1 MKPLF
6 KLTALLAAVLC
17 FAACTPEKVE
27 PTEVRHER
35 DIVYTVDNRTTTVH
49 LTTDAEFDKLLDE
62 FCEYAASGSHVTFR
76 NTAHASGMG
85 NKEIVTFSTTS
96 KAEMKQWMR
105 LMEADGK
112 TVTVTYNS
120 STGTYN
126 GTAYSTVPQPQNA
139 SSYWVDLGLPSGLL
153 WAKCN
158 LGASQP
164 EDTGYYFAW
173 GETWPKNEYS
183 WATYAHCVNGDDHSI
198 TKYSYSTITGY
209 NGYTDTL
216 RVLEPGDDA
225 ATVNIGGG
233 AHTPTYH
240 EWEELWDN
248 CTVEWV
254 TQNGENGLRCTGP
267 NGNSIFL
274 PDHGNFSGNSV
285 GVWGFYWTASAAYN
299 IPCPGDIIT
308 TGACSFEVGDRG
320 QHLYRSNRFI
330 GMSIRPVRSAY

>member
-1 MKPLF
+1 MLRYRGLLF
-6 KLTALLAAVLC
+6 SVCRRYSRDGLKVDDLLQETTLALWDLREQLFSITLAPKQ
-17 FAACTPEKVE
+17 AAWIWRVA
-27 PTEVRHER
+27 R
-35 DIVYTVDNRTTTVH
+35 
-49 LTTDAEFDKLLDE
+49 
-62 FCEYAASGSHVTFR
+62 S
-76 NTAHASGMG
+76 
-85 NKEIVTFSTTS
+85 
-96 KAEMKQWMR
+96 
-105 LMEADGK
+105 
-112 TVTVTYNS
+112 
-120 STGTYN
+120 TYN

-274 PDHGNFSGNSV
+274 PDHGHFSGNSV

-308 TGACSFEVGDRG
+308 TDACSYEVRERG
-320 QHLYRSNRFI
+320 
-330 GMSIRPVRSAY
+330 